1 MSRQN
6 SKKDISCQRHLHGE
20 TFQIE
25 TERKRLRKTEQS
37 DALRMIKIDKVYQ
50 PKEMLLAKK
59 EKKRVL
65 HLGNTIFFLGLVKF
79 QLSR

>member
-1 MSRQN
+1 MMKEEASTIFQ
-6 SKKDISCQRHLHGE
+6 LYGE

-65 HLGNTIFFLGLVKF
+65 RLGNTIFFLGLVKF